1 MRFMRAR
8 NIVYKLMVK
17 GSCEYENEDK
27 KKVEEYLKERS
38 YKTKRVVIINSS
50 DCRAPTED
58 EKDNSRFDWCPFCHS
73 YRKFSRDT
81 TLKVRTCDYCGIS
94 ENFYWY
100 KVYNRKW

>member
-1 MRFMRAR
+1 MKFMRVK
-8 NIVYKLMVK
+8 NTVYKLMVK
-17 GSCEYENEDK
+17 GSCEYESEDK
-27 KKVEEYLKERS
+27 EKVEKYLKEHS
-38 YKTKRVVIINSS
+38 YKTKRVVIIDSN

-94 ENFYWY
+94 EEFYWY